1 LSAVQSTTPTV
12 RKTALNAVH
21 RQMGAKMVDFN
32 GWTENAGT
40 DGTYPIFDKPD
51 LSEKTNERPV
61 SPQVLPPRFFHNYEG
76 GEVTVLLN
84 RCAK

>member
-1 LSAVQSTTPTV
+1 VARVFYLV
-12 RKTALNAVH
+12 KT
-21 RQMGAKMVDFN
+21 GKC
-32 GWTENAGT
+32 G

-51 LSEKTNERPV
+51 LSEKTSERPV
-61 SPQVLPPRFFHNYEG
+61 YPQVLPPRFFHNYEG